1 MIPSTQHPPAPGATP
16 GNKTQWE
23 ASPGMPGKPVAGLL
37 GWFFFFF
44 PIVEIPAG
52 EHAVWKRFRTYWSP
66 NFLWGREQSG
76 MRCTATVLDQPPNTH
91 LPPRLPAS
99 LRRGKSDFS
108 LSLDLHPST
117 RWWWWDTR
125 ALPPPPGPKWG
136 GKGVPHHGGRSHPGI
151 GHPQGRVERGT
162 SSPAVPRCRGTPA
175 QRRPPPRRGRE
186 TIFAVAKKVSPP
198 PPPPPDISQA
208 AKLR

>member
-37 GWFFFFF
+37 GFFSFSNSRD
-44 PIVEIPAG
+44 PSWRTCRLETLPYLLEPKLLGGPGAERDALHSHGAGPA
-52 EHAVWKRFRTYWSP
+52 
-66 NFLWGREQSG
+66 
-76 MRCTATVLDQPPNTH
+76 PPSTH

-117 RWWWWDTR
+117 RWWWWWGHSGP
-125 ALPPPPGPKWG
+125 AAPPGPKWG

-175 QRRPPPRRGRE
+175 QRRPPPPRGRE
-186 TIFAVAKKVSPP
+186 TIFAVAKKVSPLH
-198 PPPPPDISQA
+198 PPDISQA